1 MLKFWNTKVRC
12 ALLTAVCAG
21 LALALV
27 ACAVQT
33 PTPPPAPSQA
43 ADASAPGGVL
53 RGQVMDTAGRWEE
66 EPLLIFAA
74 PYSGDG
80 HGAGFYMLEP
90 AIHPSAELNE
100 QGEFVLSA
108 VPAGR
113 YVLVVGPTAEQ
124 ALTVVDEGGEARV
137 FTVETG
143 ETVDL
148 GRVQLA
154 P

>member
-1 MLKFWNTKVRC
+1 MPKFWNIKLRG
-12 ALLTAVCAG
+12 ALLSAVCAG
-21 LALALV
+21 LSLALA

-33 PTPPPAPSQA
+33 PTPPPAPTQA
-43 ADASAPGGVL
+43 AEVSAAGGVL

-66 EPLLIFAA
+66 EPLQIFAA
-74 PYSGDG
+74 PFSGDDQ
-80 HGAGFYMLEP
+80 GAGFYMLEP
-90 AIHPSAELNE
+90 AIHPSAELSE
-100 QGEFVLSA
+100 QGEFILSA

-124 ALTVVDEGGEARV
+124 GLTVVDEGGETRV

-143 ETVDL
+143 ETVEL

>member
-1 MLKFWNTKVRC
+1 MPKFWNTKAQS
-12 ALLTAVCAG
+12 ALLCAVCAG
-21 LALALV
+21 LALALA
-27 ACAVQT
+27 ACAVQM
-33 PTPPPAPSQA
+33 PTPPEPTQA
-43 ADASAPGGVL
+43 AEPSAQSGVL

-74 PYSGDG
+74 PFSGDDQ
-80 HGAGFYMLEP
+80 GAGFFMLEP

-124 ALTVVDEGGEARV
+124 ALTVVDEGGETRV

-143 ETVDL
+143 EIVEL

>member
-1 MLKFWNTKVRC
+1 MPKFWNIKVRS
-12 ALLTAVCAG
+12 ALLCAVCAG
-21 LALALV
+21 LALALA

-33 PTPPPAPSQA
+33 PTPPAKPTQA
-43 ADASAPGGVL
+43 AEPSAQGGVL

-74 PYSGDG
+74 PFSGDDQ
-80 HGAGFYMLEP
+80 GAGFFMLEP

-124 ALTVVDEGGEARV
+124 ALTVVDEGGETRV

-143 ETVDL
+143 EIVEL

>member
-1 MLKFWNTKVRC
+1 MPKFWNTKLRF
-12 ALLTAVCAG
+12 ALLSAVYAG
-21 LALALV
+21 LALLLA

-33 PTPPPAPSQA
+33 PTPPPAPAQE

-66 EPLLIFAA
+66 EPLRIFAA
-74 PYSGDG
+74 PFSGDDQ
-80 HGAGFYMLEP
+80 GAGFYMLEP
-90 AIHPSAELNE
+90 AIHPSAELGE
-100 QGEFVLSA
+100 QGDFVLSA

-124 ALTVVDEGGEARV
+124 ALTVVDEGGETRV
-137 FTVETG
+137 FTVKTG